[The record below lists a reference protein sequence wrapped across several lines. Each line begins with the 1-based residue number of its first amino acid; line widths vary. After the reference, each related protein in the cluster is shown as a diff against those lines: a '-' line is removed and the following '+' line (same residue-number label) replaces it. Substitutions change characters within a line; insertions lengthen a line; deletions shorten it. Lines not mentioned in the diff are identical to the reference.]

1 MMKKTC
7 IHSTFILAIAVSSF
21 FTLNTAFAQDL
32 APKYF
37 IKSSEVQLPD
47 GVGWGQYKRTIQPFE
62 NWTLICDENLKK
74 KEKVCNLSQII
85 SDASGNQVFS
95 WSLAATANG
104 DPFMILRVPGNTDQK
119 IPLKVKFSGRDTA
132 IDVMY
137 KGCNETVCIAMMPV
151 GPITREH
158 INKGNDVTI
167 AFTEVSGQSFEII
180 APLKGLKSGL
190 AGIK

>member
-1 MMKKTC
+1 MRNTC
-7 IHSTFILAIAVSSF
+7 NHSTYILVIAVSSF
-21 FTLNTAFAQDL
+21 LTQNTAFARDL

-104 DPFMILRVPGNTDQK
+104 DPFLILRVPANTDQK

-132 IDVMY
+132 IAVAY

-151 GPITREH
+151 GSITREH
-158 INKGNDVTI
+158 INKGNDVKF
-167 AFTEVSGQSFEII
+167 AFTEVSGQSFEIV

>member
-1 MMKKTC
+1 M
-7 IHSTFILAIAVSSF
+7 
-21 FTLNTAFAQDL
+21 TLNTAFAQDL

-37 IKSSEVQLPD
+37 IKSSEVELPD

-104 DPFMILRVPGNTDQK
+104 DPFMILRVPANTDQK

-132 IDVMY
+132 IDVAY

-158 INKGNDVTI
+158 INKGNDVTF
-167 AFTEVSGQSFEII
+167 AFTEVSGQSFEIV